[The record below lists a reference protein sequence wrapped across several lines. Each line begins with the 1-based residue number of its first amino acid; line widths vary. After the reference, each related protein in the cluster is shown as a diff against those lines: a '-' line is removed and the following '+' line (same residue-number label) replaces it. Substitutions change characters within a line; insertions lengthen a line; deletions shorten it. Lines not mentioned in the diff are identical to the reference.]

1 MSLSTLSLLSAPS
14 SPSYYSHAKDCLNLS
29 AGCICWSWLKRRET
43 RRSHLA
49 VNSTAAPAAA
59 EGELGV
65 GARNAQDPPSL
76 RAEPRRKLHFLEER
90 NEEALS
96 ERLLKL
102 SRSNKVTSAMELHSS
117 MDALGLAPSAH
128 SLNSLVSCL
137 VRNGSLDEALSVFET
152 MTNKETA
159 SGHTYSLVLKAV
171 AGGRGPDAAL
181 HLFRT
186 LERGEFSEKSFDIV
200 VYNTMISISGRAKR
214 WTEAERLWRKF
225 KHNGLSGTVIT
236 YSLLISTFVRCGQT
250 ELAVDAYHELRER
263 GLEPSEDIM
272 KAVVA
277 SCTKEGNWALALD
290 VFEEMLSRGI
300 EPTMIAYNSLI
311 NCLGKAGED
320 ELAFRIYE
328 NLKSSG
334 RSPDLYTWSALLSSL
349 YRSKRYADAL
359 QLFEGIKT
367 EPGIRLNVHLYN
379 AALMSCQKLGL
390 WERSLQLLWQMEA
403 SGMEMSTISYNHVIC
418 ACEVARKPK
427 VALQVYEHMTHLKV
441 SPDTFTYLSLIRAC
455 VWGSLWTEVEKIL
468 EHVAPDASLYN
479 ALIHG
484 FCLRGKFTLAK
495 KLYTKMCSMGL
506 KPDGKT
512 RALML
517 QHLPDNGARRHP
529 RARCIYRG

>member
-1 MSLSTLSLLSAPS
+1 MALSTLSLLSAPS
-14 SPSYYSHAKDCLNLS
+14 SLSYSHD
-29 AGCICWSWLKRRET
+29 CICWSWLKRREA

-49 VNSTAAPAAA
+49 VNSTLAAAAAAAAA
-59 EGELGV
+59 E
-65 GARNAQDPPSL
+65 PK
-76 RAEPRRKLHFLEER
+76 RKLHFLEER
-90 NEEALS
+90 DEEALS

-102 SRSNKVTSAMELHSS
+102 SRSNKVTSALELHSS
-117 MDALGLAPSAH
+117 MDALCLTPNAH

-152 MTNKETA
+152 MRNKETA

-181 HLFRT
+181 RLFRT
-186 LERGEFSEKSFDIV
+186 LEEGGEFSEKSFDIV

-225 KHNGLSGTVIT
+225 EHNGLSGTLLT

-277 SCTKEGNWALALD
+277 SCTKEGNWALALN

-300 EPTMIAYNSLI
+300 EPNMIAYNSLI

-334 RSPDLYTWSALLSSL
+334 RKPDLYTWSALLSSL

-359 QLFEGIKT
+359 QLFEEIKT
-367 EPGIRLNVHLYN
+367 EPGIRLNTHLYN

-455 VWGSLWTEVEKIL
+455 VWGSLWMDVEKIL

-495 KLYTKMCSMGL
+495 KLYTQMCSMGL